1 MMQINTR
8 DMIDDDIDTGDADFL
23 KVLWDDTSVSARILK
38 WLTALWLLACI
49 VESIKNLLSLW
60 H

>member
-1 MMQINTR
+1 ML
-8 DMIDDDIDTGDADFL
+8 DDDIDTGDADFL
-23 KVLWDDTSVSARILK
+23 VEFWNDTSVSARILK
-38 WLTALWLLACI
+38 WLTGLWLLACI